1 MTRVSPAQLLT
12 PARELKKKH
21 LTFERQTAFPVLS
34 RLKSLDTK
42 NAEAQQIKTK
52 LIWPAQV
59 QFLFT
64 RTNVLPPLIVS
75 NAVIADWLKSLVMYH
90 GK

>member
-1 MTRVSPAQLLT
+1 MTRVSPAQSLT
-12 PARELKKKH
+12 PAREQKKKN

-34 RLKSLDTK
+34 RLKSPDTK

-52 LIWPAQV
+52 LIWPV
-59 QFLFT
+59 QLLFT